1 MGRNKHKMNG
11 EKMNIHLAVAVSALD
26 LIDDDEHNGRVFIG
40 VPVSAAVYDQLRFM
54 AGDNNTSVSDE
65 AARVLSSVVVD

>member
-1 MGRNKHKMNG
+1 MNG
-11 EKMNIHLAVAVSALD
+11 EKMNKHLAIAVSVLD
-26 LIDDDEHNGRVFIG
+26 LIDADEHNGRVFIE

-54 AGDNNTSVSDE
+54 AGDNNTSVAEE